1 MKRLGL
7 LFFLS
12 FSLLGAEDFRFSGDH
27 SFSVMRE
34 GAETTT
40 IEGNVVI
47 ESDERLI
54 KADNILIRGRNKKIF
69 EGDGNVFIQDYSRN
83 MLIQSDKFTYTEE
96 NSSIHVEGNVV
107 LEDRESEVLVK
118 CLMLNFLQEEELAV
132 MQLNVRIFK
141 DDIICRSEYALF
153 RRDEEILELSGAPVV
168 YKGDDRYEAD
178 HIIVNLSNDEISMF
192 GDITGSMET
201 EGGTNDSKKEDAA
214 LEETTAEDTTTEDTT
229 TEESDE

>member
-1 MKRLGL
+1 MKRIGL
-7 LFFLS
+7 LLFLTLP
-12 FSLLGAEDFRFSGDH
+12 LLGAEDFHFSGDH

-34 GAETTT
+34 GSETTT

-54 KADNILIRGRNKKIF
+54 KADYILIKGRNKKIF

-83 MLIQSDKFTYTEE
+83 MIIQSDHFTYNEE
-96 NSSIHVEGNVV
+96 DSSIRVEGNTV

-118 CLMLNFLQEEELAV
+118 CLMLNFLQEEELAI

-178 HIIVNLSNDEISMF
+178 RIVVNLSNDEISMY
-192 GDITGSMET
+192 GEITGSMKT
-201 EGGTNDSKKEDAA
+201 ESTGKEADKDESAAEDAA
-214 LEETTAEDTTTEDTT
+214 LEGQ
-229 TEESDE
+229 DE